1 MKKKTNKLL
10 NKIAEKDKI
19 IKKLINN
26 HKFEDINSSEN
37 RPINSKYDKDRL
49 KQELVKIKQQKYM

>member
-1 MKKKTNKLL
+1 MKTNKLL

-26 HKFEDINSSEN
+26 HKFEDSNCSEN